1 MAGAAPGPAS
11 ACVPLRD
18 DLSGEMD
25 RKKGCASWIS
35 PLKPTSNKALILEEE
50 EVRKQRRCRSRGYCC
65 SAEPLPVHYLSLP
78 CSFRTTPALVS
89 TRDSIRLASSRLVTG
104 DGFRW

>member
-25 RKKGCASWIS
+25 RKKECPSWIS
-35 PLKPTSNKALILEEE
+35 PIKPTSNKALILEEE
-50 EVRKQRRCRSRGYCC
+50 EVCRQRHCRSRGYCC
-65 SAEPLPVHYLSLP
+65 SAEPSPVHYLSLL
-78 CSFRTTPALVS
+78 CSFRPTRALFS
-89 TRDSIRLASSRLVTG
+89 TRDWIRLVYYRLVTG
-104 DGFRW
+104 DGFRL

>member
-1 MAGAAPGPAS
+1 MAGADSDPAS

-18 DLSGEMD
+18 DLSGEID

-35 PLKPTSNKALILEEE
+35 PINPTSNKALILEEE
-50 EVRKQRRCRSRGYCC
+50 EVCKQRPCRSRGYCC
-65 SAEPLPVHYLSLP
+65 SAEPSPVHYLSLL

-89 TRDSIRLASSRLVTG
+89 TRDSICLASSRLVTG
-104 DGFRW
+104 DGFRL

>member
-35 PLKPTSNKALILEEE
+35 PINPTSNKALILEEE
-50 EVRKQRRCRSRGYCC
+50 VCRQRHCRSRGYCC
-65 SAEPLPVHYLSLP
+65 SAEPSPVHYLSLLF
-78 CSFRTTPALVS
+78 SFRTTPALVS
-89 TRDSIRLASSRLVTG
+89 TRDWIRLVYYRSVTG
-104 DGFRW
+104 DGFRL